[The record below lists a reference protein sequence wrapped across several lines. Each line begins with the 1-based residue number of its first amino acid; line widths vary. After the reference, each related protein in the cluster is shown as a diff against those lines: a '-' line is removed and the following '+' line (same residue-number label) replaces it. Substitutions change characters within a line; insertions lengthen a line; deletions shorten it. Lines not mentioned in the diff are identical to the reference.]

1 MNNFKRVS
9 ISAIAI
15 VCISVSTAYAKTA
28 EDVVRPHGLEHMSD
42 SARVIPQHLWDIIG
56 TYTAHGLRAEK
67 FIRPA
72 KDCNLAKDLDNDYL
86 LQLELCKEQRKGW
99 LKI

>member
-1 MNNFKRVS
+1 MNKIRS

-15 VCISVSTAYAKTA
+15 MCVGMSSAWAKDA
-28 EDVVRPHGLEHMSD
+28 EEVIRPHGLEHMSGD
-42 SARVIPQHLWDIIG
+42 TLVIPQHLWDIIV
-56 TYTAHGLRAEK
+56 TYTAYRPESEK
-67 FIRPA
+67 FINPT
-72 KDCNLAKDLDNDYL
+72 KDCNLTKDKSENYL